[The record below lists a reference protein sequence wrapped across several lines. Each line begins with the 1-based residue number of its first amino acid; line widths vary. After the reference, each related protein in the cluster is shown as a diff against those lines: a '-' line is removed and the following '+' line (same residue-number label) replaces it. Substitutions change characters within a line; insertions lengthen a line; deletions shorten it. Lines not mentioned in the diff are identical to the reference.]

1 MTAVAGRRAFW
12 MGMLAAVAVGAL
24 TAIQARI
31 NGNLGTRL
39 DNGIVAGFISFAS
52 GLAALIV
59 ITTLTKSGR
68 AGAQRLVTGVR
79 ERRIPWFLLTGGLA
93 GAFSVATQGLT
104 VGIIGVSLFTVGIV
118 AGQAV
123 TGLIIDRIGYGPAG
137 AVAVTVGRAAGA
149 ALALVSVAVVLTG
162 DLLAQTPWWILFMP
176 FGVGV
181 GIAYQQATN
190 GRLGMLVGNPMTAT
204 LMNFIGGTAV
214 LTIAALISV
223 SIAGPTN
230 PWPTEPWLYV
240 GGVMGVAYIFVSA
253 AVVHRIGVLLL
264 GLASVV
270 GQLAASVII
279 DAFFPASNPPA
290 WWQSTLMVTLAL
302 AAVVT
307 ATVPWRQL
315 RRRPRG

>member
-1 MTAVAGRRAFW
+1 
-12 MGMLAAVAVGAL
+12 MLAAVAVGAL

-137 AVAVTVGRAAGA
+137 AVAVTVGRATGA

>member
-137 AVAVTVGRAAGA
+137 AVAVTVGRATGA

>member
-1 MTAVAGRRAFW
+1 MSATANRRAFW
-12 MGMLAAVAVGAL
+12 LGMLAAVGVGAL

-39 DNGIVAGFISFAS
+39 DNGFVAGFISFAS
-52 GLAALIV
+52 GLVALII
-59 ITTLTKSGR
+59 ITSLTKSGR
-68 AGAQRLVTGVR
+68 VGVRRLFTGVR

-104 VGIIGVSLFTVGIV
+104 VGIIGVALFTVGIV
-118 AGQAV
+118 AGQSV

-149 ALALVSVAVVLTG
+149 ALALASVAVVLTG
-162 DLLAQTPWWILFMP
+162 DLLSQTPWWILFMP

-190 GRLGMLVGNPMTAT
+190 GRLGLLVGNPMTAT
-204 LMNFIGGTAV
+204 LMNFIAGTAV
-214 LTIAALISV
+214 LTIAAIIAVSV
-223 SIAGPTN
+223 MGPTN

-240 GGVMGVAYIFVSA
+240 GGVIGVLYIFVSA

-270 GQLAASVII
+270 GQLTTSVIV
-279 DAFFPASNPPA
+279 DVFFPASNPPA
-290 WWQSTLMVTLAL
+290 WWQSALMVALAL
-302 AAVVT
+302 GAVIT
-307 ATVPWRQL
+307 ATVPWGRL
-315 RRRPRG
+315 KRR

>member
-1 MTAVAGRRAFW
+1 MSRRTFW
-12 MGMLAAVAVGAL
+12 MGILAAIMVGAL

-39 DNGIVAGFISFAS
+39 ENGFVAGFISFAS

-59 ITTLTKSGR
+59 ITVLTKSGR

-79 ERRIPWFLLTGGLA
+79 DRRIPWYLLTGGLA

-104 VGIIGVSLFTVGIV
+104 VGIIGVALFTVGIV

-149 ALALVSVAVVLTG
+149 ALALASVVVALTG
-162 DLLAQTPWWILFMP
+162 DLLERTPWWILFMP

-190 GRLGMLVGNPMTAT
+190 GRLGLLVGNPMTAT
-204 LMNFIGGTAV
+204 LMNFIAGTTV
-214 LTIAALISV
+214 LTIAAVISV
-223 SIAGPTN
+223 TLMGPTN

-240 GGVMGVAYIFVSA
+240 GGVIGVLYIFVSA

-270 GQLAASVII
+270 GQLTTSVIV

-290 WWQSTLMVTLAL
+290 WWQSTIMVVLAL
-302 AAVVT
+302 AAVIT
-307 ATVPWRQL
+307 ATVPWNRL
-315 RRRPRG
+315 KRRRRR